1 MSSAIPARRPLQSDG
16 KPAFNRRE
24 FAWLLAIAG
33 AVIAF
38 GQGEETVVPAAEAAA
53 KEAGYGV
60 SASAFNRA
68 RRRAEALIARM
79 TIPERIGQLGVNTP
93 AIKRLGVKP
102 YHFFQ
107 QALHGLCKKG
117 PVTSFPCT
125 LALANTWNTE
135 LFDRIYTAVS
145 DEARAWYSRHG
156 GGLIMRS
163 PPVVNMA
170 RDPRW
175 GRMEE
180 TLGEDPCLTGTLA
193 VCAIRAMQGNNQE
206 FLKTAATAKHFL
218 CYNTED
224 DRMTANASVDPRSFW
239 EYHTRAFRACVED
252 GHVFSIMTTYNE
264 LNGLPT
270 TANRATLTGI
280 LRDRWGFRGFVT
292 SDYYAVTE
300 IVKGHHFVPD
310 LTEAVAISLEAG
322 CDHGAGPE
330 YQKYLLKA
338 LHLELVTQADIN
350 RALARVLTVRFL
362 LGEFDPPKSVPYS
375 NIAPSVLNS
384 PAHQQLAL
392 QAARESIV
400 LLKNDRHFLPWDIT
414 KIKSLAVI
422 GPMADV
428 CHLGG
433 YSGQPEVHVS
443 PLQGIME
450 KWGYGSGNGPT
461 EEYLWSS
468 RRGNLWVAPGCTVS
482 GRPNPD
488 LMRLAV
494 DAAHRADHVILVC
507 GSDQA
512 VDREGHDREDITL
525 PGAQHDLIKAVF
537 KANANTVLVLSTNTS
552 QAIVW
557 EQEHLP
563 AILCAQFAGQA
574 QGTAIADVIFG
585 QYNPGG
591 KLATTWYASIKQLP
605 PFHDYSVIPDN
616 RREPSQAGQA
626 SGRTYMYM
634 KDKPLY
640 PFGFGLSYT
649 TFAYSNLKLN
659 RGSLAPGSAIM
670 LSATVTNTGAV
681 RGDEI
686 VQCYI
691 QAPPSPVVRPIKQL
705 VGFARMS
712 LAPGES
718 RQVQFA
724 IDHHD
729 RALHYWDVAQWKF
742 VVQPGTVQ
750 VLIGASSS
758 DIRLRGEFALLA

>member
-1 MSSAIPARRPLQSDG
+1 MSSAIPASQPLQSDG

-400 LLKNDRHFLPWDIT
+400 LLKNDGHFLPWDIT

-461 EEYLWSS
+461 GEYLWSS

>member
-1 MSSAIPARRPLQSDG
+1 MSSAIPASQPLQSDG

-414 KIKSLAVI
+414 KMKSLAVI

-461 EEYLWSS
+461 GEYLWSS

-605 PFHDYSVIPDN
+605 PFHDYSIIPDN

>member
-392 QAARESIV
+392 QSARESIV

-414 KIKSLAVI
+414 KMKSLAVI

-461 EEYLWSS
+461 GEYLWSS

>member
-1 MSSAIPARRPLQSDG
+1 MSSAIPASQPLQSDG

-24 FAWLLAIAG
+24 FARLLAIAG

-310 LTEAVAISLEAG
+310 LTEAVAIALEAG

-400 LLKNDRHFLPWDIT
+400 LLKNDRHFLPWDIR
-414 KIKSLAVI
+414 KMKSLAVI

-461 EEYLWSS
+461 GEYLWSS
-468 RRGNLWVAPGCTVS
+468 RRGNLWVAPGCTIS

-563 AILCAQFAGQA
+563 AIVCAQFAGQA

-605 PFHDYSVIPDN
+605 PFHDYSIIPDN
-616 RREPSQAGQA
+616 RRDPSQAGQA

>member
-414 KIKSLAVI
+414 KMKSLAVI

-461 EEYLWSS
+461 GEYLWSS

>member
-180 TLGEDPCLTGTLA
+180 TLGEDPCLAGTLA

-392 QAARESIV
+392 QSARESIV
-400 LLKNDRHFLPWDIT
+400 LLKNDGHFLPWDIT
-414 KIKSLAVI
+414 KMKSLAVI

-461 EEYLWSS
+461 GEYLWSS

>member
-392 QAARESIV
+392 QSARESIV
-400 LLKNDRHFLPWDIT
+400 LLKNDGHFLPWDIT

-461 EEYLWSS
+461 GEYLWSS

>member
-1 MSSAIPARRPLQSDG
+1 MSSAIPASRPLQSDG

-414 KIKSLAVI
+414 KMKSLAVI

-461 EEYLWSS
+461 GEYLWSS

-605 PFHDYSVIPDN
+605 PFHDYSIIPDN

>member
-180 TLGEDPCLTGTLA
+180 TLGEDPCLAGTLA

-392 QAARESIV
+392 QSARESIV
-400 LLKNDRHFLPWDIT
+400 LLKNDRHFLPWDIR
-414 KIKSLAVI
+414 KMKSLAVI

-461 EEYLWSS
+461 GEYLWSS

>member
-1 MSSAIPARRPLQSDG
+1 
-16 KPAFNRRE
+16 
-24 FAWLLAIAG
+24 
-33 AVIAF
+33 
-38 GQGEETVVPAAEAAA
+38 
-53 KEAGYGV
+53 
-60 SASAFNRA
+60 
-68 RRRAEALIARM
+68 
-79 TIPERIGQLGVNTP
+79 
-93 AIKRLGVKP
+93 
-102 YHFFQ
+102 
-107 QALHGLCKKG
+107 
-117 PVTSFPCT
+117 
-125 LALANTWNTE
+125 LANTWNTE

-180 TLGEDPCLTGTLA
+180 TLGEDPCLAGTLA

-400 LLKNDRHFLPWDIT
+400 LLKNDGHFLPWDIT

-450 KWGYGSGNGPT
+450 KWGYGSGDGPT
-461 EEYLWSS
+461 GEYLWSS

-482 GRPNPD
+482 GRPTPD

-605 PFHDYSVIPDN
+605 PFHDYSIIPDN

-659 RGSLAPGSAIM
+659 RGSLARGSAIM

>member
-1 MSSAIPARRPLQSDG
+1 MSSAIPASQPLQSDG

-414 KIKSLAVI
+414 KMKSLAVI

-461 EEYLWSS
+461 GEYLWSS

>member
-1 MSSAIPARRPLQSDG
+1 MSSAIPASQPLQSDG

-24 FAWLLAIAG
+24 FARLLAIAG

-400 LLKNDRHFLPWDIT
+400 LLKNDRHFLPWDIR
-414 KIKSLAVI
+414 KMKSLAVI

-461 EEYLWSS
+461 GEYLWSS
-468 RRGNLWVAPGCTVS
+468 RRGNLWVAPGCTIS

-563 AILCAQFAGQA
+563 AIVCAQFAGQA

-605 PFHDYSVIPDN
+605 PFHDYSIIPDN
-616 RREPSQAGQA
+616 RRDPSQAGQA

>member
-1 MSSAIPARRPLQSDG
+1 MSSAIPASRPLQSDG

-482 GRPNPD
+482 GRNNPD

>member
-180 TLGEDPCLTGTLA
+180 TLGEDPCLAGTLA

-392 QAARESIV
+392 QSARESIV

>member
-392 QAARESIV
+392 QSARESIV
-400 LLKNDRHFLPWDIT
+400 LLKNDRHFLPWDIR
-414 KIKSLAVI
+414 KMKSLAVI

-461 EEYLWSS
+461 GEYLWSS

-605 PFHDYSVIPDN
+605 PFHDYSIIPDN

>member
-1 MSSAIPARRPLQSDG
+1 MSSAIPASQPLQSDG

-400 LLKNDRHFLPWDIT
+400 LLKNDGHFLPWDIT

-482 GRPNPD
+482 GRNNPD

-605 PFHDYSVIPDN
+605 PFHDYSIIPDN

>member
-482 GRPNPD
+482 GRNNPD

>member
-1 MSSAIPARRPLQSDG
+1 MSSAIPASQPLQSDG

-180 TLGEDPCLTGTLA
+180 TLGEDPCLAGTLA

-414 KIKSLAVI
+414 KMKSLAVI

-450 KWGYGSGNGPT
+450 KWGYGSGDGPT
-461 EEYLWSS
+461 GEYLWSS

-605 PFHDYSVIPDN
+605 PFHDYSIIPDN

-659 RGSLAPGSAIM
+659 RGSLARGSAIM

>member
-414 KIKSLAVI
+414 KMKSLAVI

-461 EEYLWSS
+461 GEYLWSS

-605 PFHDYSVIPDN
+605 PFHDYSIIPDN

>member
-1 MSSAIPARRPLQSDG
+1 MSSAIPASQPLQSDG

-24 FAWLLAIAG
+24 FARLLAIAG

-310 LTEAVAISLEAG
+310 LTEAVAIALEAG

-400 LLKNDRHFLPWDIT
+400 LLKNDRHFLPWDIR
-414 KIKSLAVI
+414 KMKSLAVI

-461 EEYLWSS
+461 GEYLWSS

-482 GRPNPD
+482 GRNNPD

-563 AILCAQFAGQA
+563 AIVCAQFAGQA

-605 PFHDYSVIPDN
+605 PFHDYSIIPDN
-616 RREPSQAGQA
+616 RRDPSQAGQA

>member
-1 MSSAIPARRPLQSDG
+1 MSSAIPASQPLQSDG

-180 TLGEDPCLTGTLA
+180 TLGEDPCLAGTLA

-392 QAARESIV
+392 QSARESIV

-414 KIKSLAVI
+414 KMKSLAVI

-461 EEYLWSS
+461 GEYLWSS

>member
-1 MSSAIPARRPLQSDG
+1 MSSAIPASQPLQSDG

-24 FAWLLAIAG
+24 FARLLAIAG

-400 LLKNDRHFLPWDIT
+400 LLKNDRHFLPWDIR
-414 KIKSLAVI
+414 KMKSLAVI

-482 GRPNPD
+482 GRNNPD

-605 PFHDYSVIPDN
+605 PFHDYSIIPDN
-616 RREPSQAGQA
+616 RRDPSQAGQA

-705 VGFARMS
+705 VGFVRMS

>member
-1 MSSAIPARRPLQSDG
+1 MSSAIPASQPLQSDG

-400 LLKNDRHFLPWDIT
+400 LLKNDGHFLPWDIT

-482 GRPNPD
+482 GRNNPD

>member
-79 TIPERIGQLGVNTP
+79 TIPGRIGQLGVNTP

-392 QAARESIV
+392 QSARESIV

-414 KIKSLAVI
+414 KMKSLAVI

-461 EEYLWSS
+461 GEYLWSS

-605 PFHDYSVIPDN
+605 PFHDYSIIPDN

>member
-392 QAARESIV
+392 QSARESIV

-414 KIKSLAVI
+414 KMKSLAVI

-461 EEYLWSS
+461 GEYLWSS

-605 PFHDYSVIPDN
+605 PFHDYSIIPDN

>member
-414 KIKSLAVI
+414 KMKSLAVI

>member
-414 KIKSLAVI
+414 KMKSLAVI

-482 GRPNPD
+482 GRNNPD

>member
-1 MSSAIPARRPLQSDG
+1 MSSAIPASQPLQSDG

-400 LLKNDRHFLPWDIT
+400 LLKNDGHFLPWDIT

>member
-392 QAARESIV
+392 QSARESIV

-414 KIKSLAVI
+414 KMKSLAVI

-482 GRPNPD
+482 GRNNPD

>member
-1 MSSAIPARRPLQSDG
+1 MSSAIPASQPLQSDG

-400 LLKNDRHFLPWDIT
+400 LLKNDGHFLPWDIT

-605 PFHDYSVIPDN
+605 PFHDYSIIPDN

>member
-461 EEYLWSS
+461 GEYLWSS

>member
-180 TLGEDPCLTGTLA
+180 TLGEDPCLAGTLA

-392 QAARESIV
+392 QSARESIV
-400 LLKNDRHFLPWDIT
+400 LLKNDRHFLPWDIR
-414 KIKSLAVI
+414 KMKSLAVI

-605 PFHDYSVIPDN
+605 PFHDYSIIPDN

>member
-1 MSSAIPARRPLQSDG
+1 MSSAIPASQPLQSDG

-310 LTEAVAISLEAG
+310 LTEAVAIALEAG

-400 LLKNDRHFLPWDIT
+400 LLKNDGHFLPWDIT
-414 KIKSLAVI
+414 KMKSLAVI

-482 GRPNPD
+482 GRNNPD

-605 PFHDYSVIPDN
+605 PFHDYSIIPDN

>member
-1 MSSAIPARRPLQSDG
+1 MSSAIPASQPLQSDG

-482 GRPNPD
+482 GRNNPD

-605 PFHDYSVIPDN
+605 PFHDYSIIPDN

>member
-1 MSSAIPARRPLQSDG
+1 MSSAIPASQPLQSDG

-392 QAARESIV
+392 QSARESIV

-461 EEYLWSS
+461 GEYLWSS

-605 PFHDYSVIPDN
+605 PFHDYSIIPDN